1 MKFSSMLKS
10 CSSRLPWAA
19 ALLGGSLLAQS
30 VETVTLGRYEVHPT
44 RILARFAQ
52 PGQSV
57 SLATV
62 ATLRSQGFTI
72 QRRHSL
78 TPGGVL
84 IEYRPTVTLK
94 SPNNDPQARAAALAE
109 QITKLRNSG
118 LFLYAVP
125 DYHANWLL
133 TEPNDARYLD
143 GTLWGLKN
151 SGQNGGVVGA
161 DVISDPDGSFTNAWD
176 ITTGSTNVIVAVVDS
191 GVRYTHTEFA
201 SQMWRNPGEIAG
213 NGVDDDG
220 NGYVD
225 DVFGIN
231 ALAGNGDPW
240 DDVGHGTHVAGTI
253 GAGANDGFPHVGVAW
268 KVQLMA
274 CKIGGGAG
282 LFTSDAIEGINY
294 AVVNKARVI
303 NASWGGGPFNDLL
316 LDSII
321 AASTNGVLFVAAAG
335 NDFNNNDLIPHYPSN
350 YDVENVISVAALD
363 RKDKIAWF
371 SNFGKTS
378 VHVGAP
384 GMEIFSAWNGSD
396 TDYETIEGTSM
407 AAPHVSGVAALIL
420 AESPNASVTEVRERI
435 VSTAVPVDDL
445 KDITIT
451 GGRVNALRALRAKPD
466 GTPEVVFTPRTN
478 SVLLATTN
486 LAVYAKVSDLFP
498 ITNALV
504 TGQIFG
510 NTNAGHTNVPLT
522 FRNDGV
528 APDAVTNDNVYS
540 TWIDLTPYTN
550 SFYSNIITF
559 QVLTVS
565 TNNFPTTNTV
575 QRSTNIVQYIIVDRP
590 ANDQF
595 ARADK
600 VPPDGAYDSTLIL
613 ATNLYATTESGEPT
627 AGIPTYSASIWYNWS
642 PAADS
647 TAIVDTAGSAIET
660 VVGVYTGDRVDRLTA
675 VPAVSRGGKRQVN
688 LRFDAKRGATYRIA
702 VGGYTT
708 NETGSIRL
716 RVQPNGR
723 PDDAVPLVAIKS
735 PGSGTVVTAN
745 KIDLAG
751 TSFDPTP
758 NSSGVKEVLVSL
770 NGGLG
775 TPVKGTTNWTATMNL
790 VVGKNTIAAFAED
803 YAENRGPQSQV
814 VVYYQP
820 VLSPNDVF
828 GSVLDPSSPY
838 FLKDEKGVSQTTN
851 NAATKEFGEPFH
863 AGNEGGRSV
872 WWTWVAPD
880 NGVLTLD
887 TRNSAYDTLLGLY
900 TGDFVYDLKTIAS
913 NDDLSA
919 TVRQSRVTTGVLSNQ
934 VYRIAVDGFGA
945 ASGRTFLNWSFART
959 NLVSLLVS
967 AQPGGTV
974 SPSGAF
980 NVAKGSVQTL
990 RATADPLYDFMG
1002 WEGTV
1007 SSPANPLVFTVDGPT
1022 EVIAVFK
1029 PHYFADDFESGDFSA
1044 LNWTFAGG
1052 KPWEVTDSEAFSG
1065 MYSARSGKIGD
1076 SETSSLVL
1084 TSSFRGGAAQFYYRV
1099 SSEEGWDWLEFWVD
1113 PQLPNAK
1120 PLKRWSGVTDWAS
1133 FEFTLPSG
1141 THTLQ
1146 WVYRKDSRN
1155 SMGQDAAFLDAIEL
1169 PLDIPVNPAVN
1180 VELTMNVLPSGI
1192 LELVLQGQT
1201 NQVYV
1206 LESSGTLTN
1215 WRSFSTN
1222 EARQG
1227 EIRLPVQQ
1235 DLETKFFRAR
1245 TLEE

>member
-1 MKFSSMLKS
+1 M
-10 CSSRLPWAA
+10 WAA
-19 ALLGGSLLAQS
+19 ALLGSSLLAQT

-52 PGQSV
+52 PEQSV
-57 SLATV
+57 SLATA
-62 ATLRSQGFTI
+62 ATLRSQGFSI
-72 QRRHSL
+72 QRRHAL

-84 IEYRPTVTLK
+84 LEYRPTVSLK
-94 SPNNDPQARAAALAE
+94 STTPDPKAQAEALAE
-109 QITKLRNSG
+109 QITKLRSSG
-118 LFLYAVP
+118 LFLYVVP
-125 DYHANWLL
+125 DYHVKPTL

-151 SGQNGGVVGA
+151 TGQNGGVVGA

-176 ITTGSTNVIVAVVDS
+176 ITTGSTNVIVAVIDT
-191 GVRYTHTEFA
+191 GMRYTHTEFA
-201 SQMWRNPGEIAG
+201 TQMWRNPGEVPG
-213 NGVDDDG
+213 NGVDEDG

-225 DVFGIN
+225 DVYGIN

-240 DDVGHGTHVAGTI
+240 DDHGHGTHVGGTI
-253 GAGANDGFPHVGVAW
+253 GAGANDGFPHVGVSW

-274 CKIGGGAG
+274 CKFLGLNGG
-282 LFTSDAIEGINY
+282 FTSDAIESINY
-294 AVVNKARVI
+294 AVANKARI
-303 NASWGGGPFNDLL
+303 LNNSWGGGPFNDLL

-335 NDFNNNDLIPHYPSN
+335 NDSEDNDLFPHYPSN

-371 SNFGKTS
+371 SNYGKTT
-378 VHVGAP
+378 VHIGAP
-384 GMEIFSAWNGSD
+384 GMEIFSAWLGSD

-407 AAPHVSGVAALIL
+407 AAPHVAGVAALVL
-420 AESPNASVTEVRERI
+420 AESPNASMLELRERI
-435 VSTAVPVDDL
+435 ISTAVPVEDL
-445 KDITIT
+445 KDKTTT
-451 GGRVNALRALRAKPD
+451 GGRVNAVRALRAKPD
-466 GTPEVVFTPRTN
+466 GIPEVVFTPRTN

-486 LAVYAKVSDLFP
+486 LAVFAKLSDLFP
-498 ITNALV
+498 ITNAIV
-504 TGQIFG
+504 TGEIFG
-510 NTNAGHTNVPLT
+510 NTNAGHTNIPLA
-522 FRNDGV
+522 FRNDGL
-528 APDAVTNDNVYS
+528 APDAVTNDNIYS

-559 QVLTVS
+559 QVLSVS
-565 TNNFPTTNTV
+565 TNDFPKTNTV
-575 QRSTNIVQYIIVDRP
+575 LRSTNLVQYIIVDRP
-590 ANDQF
+590 ANDLF
-595 ARADK
+595 ARGDK
-600 VPPDGAYDSTLIL
+600 VPPEGAYDSTLIL

-647 TAIVDTAGSAIET
+647 TAIVDTAGSEIDT
-660 VVGVYTGDRVDRLTA
+660 IVGVYTGNRVDRLTPIA
-675 VPAVSRGGKRQVN
+675 SASSGVKRQVN
-688 LRFDAKRGATYRIA
+688 VSFEAKRGATYRIA

-723 PDDAVPLVAIKS
+723 PDDAVPLVTIKS
-735 PGSGTVVTAN
+735 PGNGTVVTAN

-751 TSFDPTP
+751 TAFDPTP

-775 TPVKGTTNWTATMNL
+775 VAAKGTTNWTATMNL

-838 FLKDEKGVSQTTN
+838 FLKAEKGVSQTTN
-851 NAATKEFGEPFH
+851 NAATKEFDEPFH

-887 TRNSAYDTLLGLY
+887 TRSSSYDTLLGLY
-900 TGDFVYDLKTIAS
+900 MGDFVYDLKTIAS
-913 NDDLSA
+913 NDDSSA
-919 TVRQSRVTTGVLSNQ
+919 TSRQSKIVAGVLSNE

-959 NLVSLLVS
+959 NLVSLVVS

-974 SPSGAF
+974 SPAGTF
-980 NVAKGSVQTL
+980 NVAKGSVQTV

-1002 WEGTV
+1002 WEGGL
-1007 SSPANPLVFTVDGPT
+1007 SSPANPLVFTVDEPL
-1022 EVIAVFK
+1022 EVVAVFK
-1029 PHYFADDFESGDFSA
+1029 PHYFADDFESGNFGGQSWTSA
-1044 LNWTFAGG
+1044 GS
-1052 KPWEVTDSEAFSG
+1052 KPWVVANSEAFSG
-1065 MYSARSGKIGD
+1065 EYSARSGQIGD

-1084 TSSFRGGAAQFYYRV
+1084 TSSFRGGAARFYYRV
-1099 SSEEGWDWLEFWVD
+1099 SSEEGWDWLEFWID

-1120 PLKRWSGVTDWAS
+1120 PLGRWSGTTDWAS
-1133 FEFTLPSG
+1133 FEFNIPEG

-1155 SMGQDAAFLDAIEL
+1155 SAGQDAAFIDALDL
-1169 PLDIPVNPAVN
+1169 PLDVPIDPSVNA
-1180 VELTMNVLPSGI
+1180 ELTMNVLPSGI

-1201 NQVYV
+1201 NQIYV
-1206 LESSGTLTN
+1206 LQSSGNLTD

-1227 EIRLPVQQ
+1227 QIRLPVQQ
-1235 DLETKFFRAR
+1235 DLESKFFRAR
-1245 TLEE
+1245 TAEE